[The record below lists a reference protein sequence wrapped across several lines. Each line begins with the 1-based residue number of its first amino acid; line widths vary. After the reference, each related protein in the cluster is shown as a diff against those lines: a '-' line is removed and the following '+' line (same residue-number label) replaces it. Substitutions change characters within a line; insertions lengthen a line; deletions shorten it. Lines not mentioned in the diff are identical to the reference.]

1 MLYTELILRP
11 KTMAE
16 QTVYPREARR
26 LLAKALDGFTVS
38 PQLFGRDATG
48 KTMGTRVNRRPPLV
62 PVIFNGGKGFL
73 RLYGVGDEGREV
85 LRNDMGTIVTALSRH
100 TEGQVI
106 LEIKEG
112 KFIHKPGMPRS
123 YRINRLA
130 LGKHGKVRGDKLFAA
145 WEQSHNSTT
154 QEGKMAALRSISPV
168 IKETLDWYLDGAADQ
183 LGIDLPRDLDINVVD
198 GELVLDRIHADRP
211 GHVVCIKNLRFFLNG
226 ELYGPWAAGH
236 LRGHGFGLIRREIQ
250 K

>member
-1 MLYTELILRP
+1 MHYTELILRP
-11 KTMAE
+11 KNMAD
-16 QTVYPREARR
+16 QTVYPRDARR
-26 LLAKALDGFTVS
+26 MLAKSLDGFTVS

-73 RLYGVGDEGREV
+73 RLYGVGDEGRDT
-85 LRNDMGTIVTALSRH
+85 LRDDMGTIVTALSRH
-100 TEGQVI
+100 IGGQVAV
-106 LEIKEG
+106 EIKEG
-112 KFIHKPGMPRS
+112 KFSYKSGMPRS

-130 LGKHGKVRGDKLFAA
+130 LGKHGKVRGDKLFKA
-145 WEQSHNSTT
+145 WEQSHNAATP
-154 QEGKMAALRSISPV
+154 ENKLAALRTITPV
-168 IKETLDWYLDGAADQ
+168 IKETLDWYLGGTADQ
-183 LGIDLPRDLDINVVD
+183 LGIDLDLNLDINIID
-198 GELVLDRIHADRP
+198 GEIVLDRIHADRP